1 MGKKIN
7 FNKIEKPSYAPKILK
22 KDFIINWQDN
32 SLNIHNKIRALSYKG
47 AYGMYKNKRVKFF
60 NTHPAKSNK
69 KMQAGSFYYKE
80 NKIYIKTGNAYLAA
94 SKIQLEGA
102 RVINVKDFYNTL
114 KEGPYRFE

>member
-1 MGKKIN
+1 
-7 FNKIEKPSYAPKILK
+7 
-22 KDFIINWQDN
+22 
-32 SLNIHNKIRALSYKG
+32 
-47 AYGMYKNKRVKFF
+47 
-60 NTHPAKSNK
+60 
-69 KMQAGSFYYKE
+69 MQVGSFYYKE